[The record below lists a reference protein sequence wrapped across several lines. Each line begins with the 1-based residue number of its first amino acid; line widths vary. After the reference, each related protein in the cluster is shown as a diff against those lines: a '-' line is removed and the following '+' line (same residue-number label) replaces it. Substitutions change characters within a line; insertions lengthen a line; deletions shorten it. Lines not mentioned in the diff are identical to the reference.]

1 MSWSISGEQVLELS
15 SVWWVGHD
23 DDMRN
28 EVVKVKW
35 GILERKWYE
44 EEEEG
49 LKKYEI
55 RGRGIPNRKSDLRP

>member
-1 MSWSISGEQVLELS
+1 MSWGISGEQVLKLS

-23 DDMRN
+23 DMRN
-28 EVVKVKW
+28 EVVKVNW

-44 EEEEG
+44 EEEER

-55 RGRGIPNRKSDLRP
+55 RRRGISNRKSDLRL